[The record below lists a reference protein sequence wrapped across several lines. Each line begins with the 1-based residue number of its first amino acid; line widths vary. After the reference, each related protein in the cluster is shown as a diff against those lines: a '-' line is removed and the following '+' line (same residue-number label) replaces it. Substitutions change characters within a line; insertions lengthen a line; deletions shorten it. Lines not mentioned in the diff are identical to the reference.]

1 MGISNMSVRF
11 LCCCVALS
19 AICAAAAV
27 QGSGTELRVSDG
39 NRKIIAADGTF
50 TVNGNVLGNGQWI
63 TNTRF
68 IVNVKAWGNIWWVG
82 QVAFNAGTQTVSG
95 MKTTTVKH
103 RSQCEG
109 ANPRHFEAGSQGVS
123 SHTAGSGKFSE
134 ATAAAFCKKKCQAK
148 GFCCNDFRVGSNQM
162 LSCAQACMIRARGTS
177 QQQCEG
183 HCDRNGQSGC
193 QKTIGAHTYS
203 MCSRCKDLK
212 ASCPWGVHKK
222 KECTVGCTMTMT
234 TPSKPSKAASSTAY
248 ECTESKNFI
257 VGVQYRQRSLTD
269 GCKHKGA
276 KLICDAHPIYGGA
289 NSHALHMKW
298 CKAQCTK
305 QANCIGFFM
314 QKHMN
319 GHEICGFYHGASP
332 HKVMRASSA
341 RWVHHNHKY
350 GAVCQLSQGQHKHA
364 APAKHELQVTVE
376 SGVSYETTNIAEY
389 KTSTRAQC
397 EQKFKDWNRK
407 QTVKS
412 PAYTWFDRASWAK
425 TCFLRKDLNNKKPM
439 TGAASGTYPT
449 VKKTAVVHTV
459 SSAASECIGAFSHNK
474 KRWSGGKKGEDAL
487 TWYVAPHRA
496 DFNFRTKVFGGF
508 PRVLRT
514 NQRKVSKNTWHRVEV
529 QLSLKKATY
538 SVDGKH
544 FASVSLRRG
553 EVPKTGFVGMIRYAS
568 TYEFKHLSVVNTR
581 GVQVFPRTV
590 QAQEK
595 SQLIIEPKPDPAP
608 DRTNLAAL
616 RAMRLAHAMTCMLL
630 FVVLMLGLCW
640 GYCERQKRRREAE
653 EKGGFPRRA
662 GDYATGL
669 FECFGYPRVCF
680 PSCLFTPVL
689 AAFNRAEADKRECG
703 VCDVCFSLK
712 PQITQYQ
719 TRQSVRASHQLE
731 EAPITDCISALCC
744 TPCAIGQ
751 DTLELERRAAA
762 VAPAPANQVMAEVV
776 ILSPP
781 EYTEKQA

>member
-27 QGSGTELRVSDG
+27 QGSGSELRVSDG

-50 TVNGNVLGNGQWI
+50 TVNGNVLGHGQWI

-68 IVNVKAWGNIWWVG
+68 IVNVKAWGNSWWVG
-82 QVAFNAGTQTVSG
+82 EVTFNAGTQTVRG
-95 MKTTTVKH
+95 MKTTTVMQ

-109 ANPRHFEAGSQGVS
+109 ANPQHFEAG
-123 SHTAGSGKFSE
+123 T
-134 ATAAAFCKKKCQAK
+134 T
-148 GFCCNDFRVGSNQM
+148 
-162 LSCAQACMIRARGTS
+162 TS
-177 QQQCEG
+177 QSVSTG
-183 HCDRNGQSGC
+183 
-193 QKTIGAHTYS
+193 
-203 MCSRCKDLK
+203 
-212 ASCPWGVHKK
+212 
-222 KECTVGCTMTMT
+222 
-234 TPSKPSKAASSTAY
+234 SKPSKVAPSTVY

-257 VGVQYRQRSLTD
+257 VGAQYSQRSLTD
-269 GCKHKGA
+269 GCSHKGG
-276 KLICDAHPIYGGA
+276 KLICDANPIYGGA
-289 NSHALHMKW
+289 NSKEKQMKW

-305 QANCIGFFM
+305 QTNCVGSFM

-319 GHEICGFYHGASP
+319 GHEICGFYHGKCP
-332 HKVMRASSA
+332 KKVMGASSA
-341 RWVHHNHKY
+341 WVNHNHKY
-350 GAVCQLSQGQHKHA
+350 GAVCQLQRKHA
-364 APAKHELQVTVE
+364 APAVAKHELEVAVE
-376 SGVSYETTNIAEY
+376 SGVSYETTNIGEY
-389 KTSTRAQC
+389 KTATSAEC
-397 EQKFKDWNRK
+397 EQKFKDWNQK
-407 QTVKS
+407 QSVKS
-412 PAYTWFDRASWAK
+412 PAYTWFDRPSWAK

-439 TGAASGTYPT
+439 AGASSGTYPT
-449 VKKTAVVHTV
+449 TKKKAVVHTV
-459 SSAASECIGAFSHNK
+459 SSASTEFWSPVAVSLAESKMVKIAYDVKPSAKSECIGAFSHNK

-487 TWYVAPHRA
+487 TWYVAPHRS

-529 QLSLKKATY
+529 QLSLTKATY

-544 FASVSLRRG
+544 FATVSLRRG
-553 EVPKTGFVGMIRYAS
+553 EVPKTGYVGMIRFVS
-568 TYEFKHLSVVNTR
+568 TYDYKNLAVFNTG

-590 QAQEK
+590 QPQEK
-595 SQLIIEPKPDPAP
+595 RQHQESQLIIEPKPKPEP
-608 DRTNLAAL
+608 KSDRQNLAAL
-616 RAMRLAHAMTCMLL
+616 RAMRMAHAMTCMLL
-630 FVVLMLGLCW
+630 FVVLMIGLCW

-653 EKGGFPRRA
+653 ERGGFPRRA

-669 FECFGYPRVCF
+669 FDCFGYPRVCF

-689 AAFNRAEADKRECG
+689 AAFNRAEADKRDCG

-712 PQITQYQ
+712 PQITHYQ

-731 EAPITDCISALCC
+731 EAPFTDCISALCC